1 MWRIITLLSF
11 LTLAGVGR
19 AQLVSIPDMALA
31 AKLYNLCPLAVD
43 TVAQTIDSS
52 HPQAL
57 AITTLDVMYYTPPIS
72 DLTGL
77 DGLANLTTLRLRDE
91 TITTINALPA
101 TITELRIDDCAQ
113 LTDIQSLPP
122 ALETLIL
129 YDCEAT
135 LSTTLPN
142 SLKHLHF
149 VYWNTMPST
158 IDWPDSL
165 LTVSMSSCPMT
176 IVQGLPETV
185 EELVIGNN
193 GLVGIVDSNSQPHLP
208 DALLS
213 LNIQA
218 HQLTQLP
225 PLPTGLTNL
234 FSVGGFL
241 TSLPALPGG
250 LLDLYV
256 EGSDIT
262 ALPILPNGLQTLA
275 VPYAPITTLPSLP
288 ASLSELDVHS
298 TLLTS
303 LPVLPA
309 GLGRLNVYATQLTA
323 LPTLP
328 AALWRLEMSSN
339 PGITSLPTLT
349 STSLQVLLAS
359 HSGLLSLPQLP
370 VTLGTLDVDDNPL
383 STLPTLPASLE
394 YLTASNTGL
403 AQLPVLPL
411 GLVSCE
417 VYWCTGLTCAPWL
430 PPGLTT
436 FNAYNTGINCIPNQ
450 PAGLDIGSL
459 GFPLVI
465 CDILAPCPTL
475 NPAMMGTSY
484 VDLDNDGTRDSGEPA
499 LPNATVEVTPDNFV
513 GGTGADGRYV
523 FGLDV
528 GTYTVTGIPALYQTI
543 SSASASAT
551 FTAWQQI
558 DSLNDVGFYLIPNI
572 QDLVMG
578 LTDLTAERPGFDT
591 QYALSYRNV
600 GTQVQDGS
608 INFTYDAAMTFV
620 SSVPAPDVIN
630 GNTLTW
636 NFTLMQMGEQR
647 SIDLTLNTPVG
658 TALGTL
664 VSHTVTAD
672 PLATDQTPVD
682 NTYLYYG
689 EVVGSY
695 DPNDKVVEPT
705 GLLLSEVAAGERV
718 NYTVRF
724 QNTGT
729 FQATRVIVTDT
740 LSSDLQWSTMQ
751 LVAASHA
758 QNWYIHDGVLH
769 VIFDNINLPDS
780 NANEPAS
787 HGFVK
792 FSMKPVSTLM
802 LGASVSNTA
811 NIYFDFNE
819 PVITN
824 AAVFSVNN
832 NVLVSEVAAE
842 TLSLSPNPVSD
853 VLNIALDKSA
863 ADLPLSVVDLTGR
876 VVLTGSMNG
885 PRAQLN
891 VQALRAGSYQLRM
904 GERMVG
910 RFVKK

>member
-1 MWRIITLLSF
+1 
-11 LTLAGVGR
+11 
-19 AQLVSIPDMALA
+19 
-31 AKLYNLCPLAVD
+31 
-43 TVAQTIDSS
+43 AQTIDSS

-77 DGLANLTTLRLRDE
+77 DGLANLSTLRLRDE
-91 TITTINALPA
+91 TITTIDALPA

-113 LTDIQSLPP
+113 LIDIQNLPP
-122 ALETLIL
+122 ALETFIL

-149 VYWNTMPST
+149 VYWNTMPTT

-165 LTVSMSSCPMT
+165 LTVSLSSCPMT

-193 GLVGIVDSNSQPHLP
+193 GLIGIVDTNSQPHLP
-208 DALLS
+208 DALVS
-213 LNIQA
+213 LNIQS

-241 TSLPALPGG
+241 TSLPALPAG

-262 ALPILPNGLQTLA
+262 ALPTLPNGLQTLS

-288 ASLSELDVHS
+288 ASLLELDVHS

-309 GLGRLNVYATQLTA
+309 GLGNLNVYATPLTA

-359 HSGLLSLPQLP
+359 HSGLMSLPQLP
-370 VTLGTLDVDDNPL
+370 ATLGTLDVDDNPL
-383 STLPTLPASLE
+383 ATLPALPASLE
-394 YLTASNTGL
+394 YLTASNTGIT
-403 AQLPVLPL
+403 QLPALPL

-417 VYWCTGLTCAPWL
+417 VYWCAGLTCAPWL

-436 FNAYNTGINCIPNQ
+436 FNAYNTGITCIPNQ

-484 VDLDNDGTRDSGEPA
+484 IDLDNDGTRDSGEPP
-499 LPNATVEVTPDNFV
+499 LPNATVEVTPDNYI

-523 FGLDV
+523 FGMDV

-543 SSASASAT
+543 SSAPASAT

-572 QDLVMG
+572 QDLVMD
-578 LTDLTAERPGFDT
+578 LTDLTAEVPGFDT
-591 QYALSYRNV
+591 QYQLSYHNV
-600 GTQVQDGS
+600 GTQIQDGS
-608 INFTYDAAMTFV
+608 ISFTYDATMTFV

-636 NFTLMQMGEQR
+636 NFTQ
-647 SIDLTLNTPVG
+647 
-658 TALGTL
+658 
-664 VSHTVTAD
+664 
-672 PLATDQTPVD
+672 
-682 NTYLYYG
+682 
-689 EVVGSY
+689 
-695 DPNDKVVEPT
+695 
-705 GLLLSEVAAGERV
+705 
-718 NYTVRF
+718 
-724 QNTGT
+724 
-729 FQATRVIVTDT
+729 
-740 LSSDLQWSTMQ
+740 LQ
-751 LVAASHA
+751 
-758 QNWYIHDGVLH
+758 IG
-769 VIFDNINLPDS
+769 
-780 NANEPAS
+780 
-787 HGFVK
+787 
-792 FSMKPVSTLM
+792 
-802 LGASVSNTA
+802 
-811 NIYFDFNE
+811 
-819 PVITN
+819 
-824 AAVFSVNN
+824 
-832 NVLVSEVAAE
+832 
-842 TLSLSPNPVSD
+842 
-853 VLNIALDKSA
+853 
-863 ADLPLSVVDLTGR
+863 
-876 VVLTGSMNG
+876 
-885 PRAQLN
+885 
-891 VQALRAGSYQLRM
+891 
-904 GERMVG
+904 
-910 RFVKK
+910 